1 MLDPDIPLTITEWDE
16 WGDPSDPGDFAC
28 LRSYSPYDNPPPGP
42 RPDLLVTGA
51 VHDPRVLVHEPA
63 KWVARLRETDT
74 SDSRLL
80 FRAELGAGAHTG
92 PSGRFGHLRYEAEV
106 YAFVLS
112 SVRSGQSRAV

>member
-1 MLDPDIPLTITEWDE
+1 
-16 WGDPSDPGDFAC
+16 
-28 LRSYSPYDNPPPGP
+28 LRGYSPYDNPPAGP

-74 SDSRLL
+74 AGSRVL
-80 FRAELGAGAHTG
+80 FRVELGAGAHTG

-106 YAFVLS
+106 QAFILAAL
-112 SVRSGQSRAV
+112 GLAD

>member
-1 MLDPDIPLTITEWDE
+1 MGRPARPRR
-16 WGDPSDPGDFAC
+16 
-28 LRSYSPYDNPPPGP
+28 LRLPAVVLAVRQPAAGP

-74 SDSRLL
+74 AGSQVL
-80 FRAELGAGAHTG
+80 FRVELGAGAHTG

-106 YAFVLS
+106 QAFILAAMGLVS
-112 SVRSGQSRAV
+112 